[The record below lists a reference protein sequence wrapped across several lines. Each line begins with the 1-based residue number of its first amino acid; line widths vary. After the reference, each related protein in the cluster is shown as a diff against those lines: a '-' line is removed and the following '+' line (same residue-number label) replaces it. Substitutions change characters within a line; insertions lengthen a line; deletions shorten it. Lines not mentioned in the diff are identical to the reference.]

1 MLKKQET
8 LNEKTRQHEILPAYP
23 SAAFWQAIE
32 AVTLPLEVL
41 VRSLRMVHAL
51 NDTAGRDRILSVIIR
66 RLQGINECWAY
77 TVLGQLSVSADERFS
92 LVCDLCADLYEKLI
106 LALLDPQRIFW
117 EENFMHCLSFERKH
131 VYHALLRREGFWYD
145 ESVKRGERIPRAL
158 VASLDSLLRNS
169 DQRADELEPED
180 DRAQMMLQ
188 QVEYSDLI
196 ECVLRLPE
204 KCKAVILLLFWEGRS
219 EKDAAWILGVSDR
232 TVRNRRHKALQLLY
246 TRLSEQKERACG

>member
-1 MLKKQET
+1 VPQKQET
-8 LNEKTRQHEILPAYP
+8 LNTKSHQYETLPAYP

-41 VRSLRMVHAL
+41 VHCLRMVHPLGDAL
-51 NDTAGRDRILSVIIR
+51 GRDRILSVIIR
-66 RLQGINECWAY
+66 RLQTMNEYWAY
-77 TVLGQLSVSADERFS
+77 TALGHIQVSADERFS

-117 EENFMHCLSFERKH
+117 EENFMHCLYFERKH
-131 VYHALLRREGFWYD
+131 VYRALLRREGFWYD

-158 VASLDSLLRNS
+158 VASLDYLVRNNDRRS
-169 DQRADELEPED
+169 GALDVED

-188 QVEYSDLI
+188 QVEYSDLV
-196 ECVLRLPE
+196 ECVLQLPE
-204 KCKAVILLLFWEGRS
+204 KFKMVVLLLFWEGHS

-232 TVRNRRHKALQLLY
+232 TVRNRLHKALQLLY
-246 TRLSEQKERACG
+246 ARLSQQKEQVCG

>member
-1 MLKKQET
+1 VRQKQET
-8 LNEKTRQHEILPAYP
+8 LNTKFRQYEISSAYP

-41 VRSLRMVHAL
+41 VHCLRMVHAL
-51 NDTAGRDRILSVIIR
+51 GDTAGRDRILSVIIR
-66 RLQGINECWAY
+66 RLQAMNEYWAY
-77 TVLGQLSVSADERFS
+77 TVLGQVPVSADERFS

-117 EENFMHCLSFERKH
+117 EENFMHCLYFERKH
-131 VYHALLRREGFWYD
+131 VYRALLQREGFWYD
-145 ESVKRGERIPRAL
+145 KSVKQGERIPRAL
-158 VASLDSLLRNS
+158 VASLDCILRNHHQRS
-169 DQRADELEPED
+169 DALEVED

-188 QVEYSDLI
+188 QVEYSDLV

-204 KCKAVILLLFWEGRS
+204 KCKTVVLLLFWEGRS

-232 TVRNRRHKALQLLY
+232 TVRNRLHKALQLLY
-246 TRLSEQKERACG
+246 ARLSGQKERACG